1 MDDYG
6 KKLSSFEYPGRLIL
20 IGSPAESGGV
30 TVVYAVTGR
39 SASSRARKLIRD
51 GDSVLVRPLDD
62 EVLKTGNPDLLIYPA
77 VRTAPGALAVSNGKH
92 TEDAAAR
99 MPGKTDPVAVLNAAL
114 ERWDYEPDA
123 PTFTPRIAG
132 CVLRNGRAA
141 LSLVRRGPENRPL
154 KIHTEI
160 PLLKGTCWILS
171 TYSGRN
177 VDPLPSF
184 RGEPLEAAFK
194 PGGARSVAD
203 HVYDALAP
211 QGSGADFRVA
221 VAAAHSPGFDLDSW
235 DITII
240 NRCERT

>member
-1 MDDYG
+1 MDDCG
-6 KKLSSFEYPGRLIL
+6 KMLSSFEYPGRLIM

-39 SASSRARKLIRD
+39 SPSSRARKLIRD

-62 EVLKTGNPDLLIYPA
+62 EVLKTGDPDLLIYPA
-77 VRTAPGALAVSNGKH
+77 LRALPGALAVSNGKH

-99 MPGKTDPVAVLNAAL
+99 MPGKTDPVGVLNAAL

-141 LSLVRRGPENRPL
+141 LSLVRRGPEDRPL

-160 PLLKGTCWILS
+160 PLLKGMCWILS

-184 RGEPLEAAFK
+184 RGEPLEAAFQ
-194 PGGARSVAD
+194 PGGAQKAAAC
-203 HVYDALAP
+203 VYDALAP
-211 QGSGADFRVA
+211 RGSGADFRVA
-221 VAAAHSPGFDLDSW
+221 VAAAHSSGFDLESW
-235 DITII
+235 EITII

>member
-1 MDDYG
+1 MDEFG
-6 KKLSSFEYPGRLIL
+6 KTLSSFEYPGRLIL

-39 SASSRARKLIRD
+39 SPSSRARKLIRD

-62 EVLKTGNPDLLIYPA
+62 EVLKTGDPDLLIYPA
-77 VRTAPGALAVSNGKH
+77 VRAMPGALAVSNGKH
-92 TEDAAAR
+92 TEDVAGR
-99 MPGKTDPVAVLNAAL
+99 MPGKTDPVGVLNTAL
-114 ERWDYEPDA
+114 ESWEYEPDK

-132 CVLRNGRAA
+132 CVLRGGKAA
-141 LSLVRRGPENRPL
+141 LSLIRRGPEDRAL

-160 PLLKGTCWILS
+160 PLIKGTCWILS

-184 RGEPLEAAFK
+184 RGEPLEAAFQ
-194 PGGARSVAD
+194 PGGALSAAD

-221 VAAAHSPGFDLDSW
+221 VAAAHSPDFDLESW
-235 DITII
+235 EITII